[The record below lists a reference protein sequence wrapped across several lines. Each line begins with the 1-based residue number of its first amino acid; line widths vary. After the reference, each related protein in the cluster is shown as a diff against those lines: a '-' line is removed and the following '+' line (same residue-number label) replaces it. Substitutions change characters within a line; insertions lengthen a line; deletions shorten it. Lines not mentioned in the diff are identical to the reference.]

1 MGIASVMGKGKTMSN
16 SKMVCYTKLSPNCSK
31 PRNHKIDMI
40 TIHCM
45 AGNLSVETCG
55 ALFAPTSRRASSNYG
70 IGSDGRVGLYVDEV
84 NRSWCTSSAANDHR
98 AVTIEVAN
106 TVAAHPWPVSDKALA
121 ALIDLCEDICR
132 RNDIKQLLW
141 RGDKNLFGD
150 VSKQNMSAHRWFAAK
165 ACPGDHLYNL
175 HTHIANEVNKRL
187 SGGSVQP
194 APVVPVT
201 AAEKTIW
208 DFLKAKGLN
217 NYAVAGIM
225 GNLQAESGLAANNLQ
240 KTYEKKL
247 GVTDAQYTTNVD
259 NGSYTNFVRDSAGYG
274 LAQWTYW
281 SRKEALLKY
290 AQSQKKS
297 IGDLNMQ
304 LEFLWQEL
312 QSYTKVMSVLK
323 SAKSIREASDSVL
336 TGYERPA
343 DQSEAVRIKR
353 TSYGQGY
360 YNKFVLND
368 VEVSEPAQ
376 PVVSFPYTVRVTAAT
391 LNIRKGPGTNYAI
404 TSSIRDKGVYTI
416 TEEANG
422 AGATKWGKLKS
433 GAGWISLDFCTKR

>member
-1 MGIASVMGKGKTMSN
+1 MGIASVTEKGKTMSN
-16 SKMVCYTKLSPNCSK
+16 SKMVCYTKLSPNCNK

-55 ALFAPTSRRASSNYG
+55 AVFAPTSRQASSNYG
-70 IGSDGRVGLYVDEV
+70 IGSDGRVGLYVDEA

-175 HTHIANEVNKRL
+175 HAHIANEVNKRL

-208 DFLKAKGLN
+208 DFLKVKGLN
-217 NYAVAGIM
+217 NCAISGVM
-225 GNLQAESGLAANNLQ
+225 GNLYAESGLAANNLQ
-240 KTYEKKL
+240 NTYNTKFGL
-247 GVTDAQYTTNVD
+247 TDAEYTEHVD
-259 NGSYTNFVRDSAGYG
+259 NRRFANFVKDSAGYG
-274 LAQWTYW
+274 LAQWTFW

-297 IGDLNMQ
+297 IGDITMQ
-304 LEFLWQEL
+304 LEFLWTEMQG
-312 QSYTKVMSVLK
+312 YKDMMTVLK
-323 SAKSIREASDSVL
+323 GVTTVRAASDVFL
-336 TGYERPA
+336 LQFEKPA
-343 DQSEAVRIKR
+343 DQSEAVKVKR
-353 TSYGQGY
+353 AGYAQGY
-360 YNKFVLND
+360 YNKFVNGTQ
-368 VEVSEPAQ
+368 SGEPAQ
-376 PVVSFPYTVRVTAAT
+376 PVVSFPYEVRVTADT
-391 LNIRKGPGTNYAI
+391 LNVRKGPGTNYAVAQSI
-404 TSSIRDKGVYTI
+404 TDKGIYTI